1 MQILALADRSPATV
15 QFSRLSGP
23 WPRQRWDVWAF
34 WAKFTDQQ
42 NESVHYYRGLNKC
55 CDGPDWMKKEPFQN
69 LIFVGLISCGTSH
82 CSAVLWMGWCCSLSL
97 LSFMFS
103 VRVHFSPA
111 ASLTPGLLQG
121 QECESL
127 WWHYGW
133 MESSRVITSERN
145 SIHSAFKIETP
156 HIFSINRTCLKLFIT
171 WRSC

>member
-1 MQILALADRSPATV
+1 MNGLVL
-15 QFSRLSGP
+15 LS
-23 WPRQRWDVWAF
+23 
-34 WAKFTDQQ
+34 
-42 NESVHYYRGLNKC
+42 
-55 CDGPDWMKKEPFQN
+55 
-69 LIFVGLISCGTSH
+69 
-82 CSAVLWMGWCCSLSL
+82 

-103 VRVHFSPA
+103 VGVHFSPA

-145 SIHSAFKIETP
+145 NIHSAFKIETP

-171 WRSC
+171 RRSYYKATFFVGVFHQSESSPELIIPLAQYNYLVRPKPMTPHIPQTREQALTLDQLCLCSAAVLIPKSIKTMECTSCLTHK